1 MKNIYLGIITSTH
14 GIKGELKIKSTFAY
28 KDKAFKIGNKLT
40 IDNKDYTIKSYRVH
54 KGFDMV
60 TLDNYHDINE
70 VLFLLKK
77 KVFIKEKELKL
88 EKEEV
93 LDEDLLNYDALTTAG
108 KRGIIKEIFYASE
121 KNKIIR
127 IDFGKEVLV
136 PMNTP
141 LIKIDVDKKEIIIDD
156 ILVK

>member
-1 MKNIYLGIITSTH
+1 MKLIYLGQITSTH
-14 GIKGELKIKSTFAY
+14 GIKGELKIKSNFTY

-40 IDNKDYTIKSYRVH
+40 IDNKDYIIRSYRVH
-54 KGFDMV
+54 KGF
-60 TLDNYHDINE
+60 DINE

-77 KVFIKEKELKL
+77 KVYIDIDELKL

-93 LDEDLLNYDALTTAG
+93 LDEDLINYQALTTQG
-108 KRGIIKEIFYASE
+108 KRGIIKEIFYASPT
-121 KNKIIR
+121 NKIIR
-127 IDFGKEVLV
+127 ILFDKEVLV

-141 LIKIDVDKKEIIIDD
+141 LITINPDKKEVIIDD

>member
-1 MKNIYLGIITSTH
+1 MKLIYLGQITSTH
-14 GIKGELKIKSTFAY
+14 GIKGELKIKSNFTY

-40 IDNKDYTIKSYRVH
+40 IDNKDYIIRSYRVH

-60 TLDNYHDINE
+60 TLNNYHDINE

-77 KVFIKEKELKL
+77 KVYIDIDELKL

-93 LDEDLLNYDALTTAG
+93 LDEDLINYQALTTQG
-108 KRGIIKEIFYASE
+108 KRGIIKEIFYASPT
-121 KNKIIR
+121 NKIIR
-127 IDFGKEVLV
+127 IFFDKEVLV

-141 LIKIDVDKKEIIIDD
+141 LITINPDKKEVIIDD

>member
-1 MKNIYLGIITSTH
+1 MEKVYLGKIVSTH
-14 GIKGELKIKSTFAY
+14 GIKGELKIKSNFPY
-28 KDKAFKIGNKLT
+28 KEKAFKIGNHLI
-40 IDNKDYTIKSYRVH
+40 IDNKKYEIKTYRVH
-54 KGFDMV
+54 KQFDMV
-60 TLDNYHDINE
+60 TLDEYHDINE

-77 KVFIKEKELKL
+77 KVFIKEEELKL

-93 LDEDLLNYDALTTAG
+93 LDEDLLTYDALTTDG

-127 IDFGKEVLV
+127 VDFGKEVLV

>member
-1 MKNIYLGIITSTH
+1 MKLIYLGQITSTH
-14 GIKGELKIKSTFAY
+14 GIKGELKIKSNFTY

-40 IDNKDYTIKSYRVH
+40 IDNKDYIIRSYRVH

-60 TLDNYHDINE
+60 TLNNYHDINE

-77 KVFIKEKELKL
+77 KVYIDIDELKL

-93 LDEDLLNYDALTTAG
+93 LDEDLINYQALTTQG
-108 KRGIIKEIFYASE
+108 KRGIIKEIFYASPT
-121 KNKIIR
+121 NKIIR
-127 IDFGKEVLV
+127 ILFDKEVLV

-141 LIKIDVDKKEIIIDD
+141 LITINPDKKEVIIDD